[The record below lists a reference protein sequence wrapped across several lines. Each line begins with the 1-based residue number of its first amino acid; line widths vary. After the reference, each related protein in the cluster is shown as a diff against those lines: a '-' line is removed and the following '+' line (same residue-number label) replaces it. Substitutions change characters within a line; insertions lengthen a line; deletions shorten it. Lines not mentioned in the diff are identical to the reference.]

1 MNEQKQPLI
10 SIIIP
15 VYNVERY
22 LPECLDSLLAQ
33 TYQNFELLCVND
45 GSSDSSQSILEQY
58 ARKDSRVRVFCKK
71 NGGVSSARNFGL
83 EQAKG
88 EYIGFVDSDD
98 FVLPRFLERMQQAMD
113 AEKAKIAV
121 CGFRKVPE
129 NSSLIKKCED

>member
-88 EYIGFVDSDD
+88 EYIGF
-98 FVLPRFLERMQQAMD
+98 
-113 AEKAKIAV
+113 AEAPALASPPAI
-121 CGFRKVPE
+121 RTP
-129 NSSLIKKCED
+129 L